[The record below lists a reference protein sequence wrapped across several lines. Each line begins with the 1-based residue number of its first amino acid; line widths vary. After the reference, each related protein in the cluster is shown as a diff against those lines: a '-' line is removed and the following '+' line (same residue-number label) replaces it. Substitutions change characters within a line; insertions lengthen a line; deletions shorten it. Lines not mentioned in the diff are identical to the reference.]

1 MKYILKVAKED
12 DPIFKQ
18 SFVISKPKS
27 DKVELVRLTKSM
39 STKEKE
45 RELTKALIRQ
55 GWKLVE
61 DE

>member
-12 DPIFKQ
+12 DAIFKEG
-18 SFVISKPKS
+18 FAISKPKS
-27 DKVELVRLTKSM
+27 DKVELVRLTKSL
-39 STKEKE
+39 STKERE
-45 RELTKALIRQ
+45 RELTKALLRQ

>member
-12 DPIFKQ
+12 DAIFKKR
-18 SFVISKPKS
+18 FVISKPKS
-27 DKVELVRLTKSM
+27 YKVELVRLTKSM
-39 STKEKE
+39 NTTEKE
-45 RELTKALIRQ
+45 RELTKALLRQ

>member
-1 MKYILKVAKED
+1 MKYILTVAKEE

-18 SFVISKPKS
+18 PFAITKTKL
-27 DKVELVRLTKSM
+27 DKVKLVRLTKSM
-39 STKEKE
+39 STGDKE

-61 DE
+61 DK

>member
-1 MKYILKVAKED
+1 MKYILTVAKED

-18 SFVISKPKS
+18 PFAITKPKL
-27 DKVELVRLTKSM
+27 DKVKLVRLTKSM
-39 STKEKE
+39 STSDKE

-61 DE
+61 DK